1 VRTYR
6 LALADR
12 ALDWTC
18 FGVLWVLLAIAPFYL
33 GKMDLTQPSFT
44 RIDLR
49 LFSSLLMLTSAL
61 LILYGVR
68 FLINPQLTWRRSALS
83 LPLLLLLTTSA
94 FSLLDTVFWRA
105 SLHEFLRL
113 LMVVSLFYLTVQLC
127 ANVHRAAALMIAVIV
142 GGVWS
147 AVVGIHQQ
155 KASQDL
161 AWRPFSFFVSQNLFA
176 GYLMLALPLALGVV
190 IYLRGWLQKTLRDS
204 PRLPVVLAVS
214 ESFPVMAALLM
225 LYALGLSGSR
235 GGWLAFFVA
244 VLVGFVALMRS
255 ASYAKPSQRRWLAVG
270 AVMVLVGIAVL
281 SVPLRVRLV
290 GMMQGEQL
298 NSTMFRWFT
307 WKGTAKMAAAHPFN
321 GTGIGTFEYVCPQF
335 TETGF
340 TRAAHQTYLQF
351 AAETGVV
358 GGVALAWLMVSL
370 ITLTW
375 KGLRRAPAE
384 SRPLL
389 IAFLVAIVGFALHN
403 LVDYSWNVTPITLT
417 FLTCAAI
424 INAQCPMSKQ
434 MVCWVCS
441 GLLRFAFM
449 PTIANHSQPQQTG
462 IWSVVAR
469 RRMAFALLVFVC
481 SLFNAMMQRQVAAEN
496 VRAESEVRLRMHN
509 LRAAAEEGRQAVR
522 LDSSSIE
529 NHLHLAYCYAA
540 EYIATRDNAAR
551 RKAVTEFERAIALA
565 PTDVRPYKRLAD
577 FWREVHEPQKERAA
591 LNRALRRNPNDVGVL
606 VRRGK
611 IELDAKNRTA
621 ALVDFLKVAQ
631 LAHAPY
637 GKYSALSDLV
647 DINYA
652 RAYLYL
658 SQIDTEMKRYD
669 DALRWIEQ
677 GLDLTQR
684 ALDKERQFWSKLRE
698 AGVPVQASA
707 PSDIRQLRGELF
719 EQMAKVYQQWGEKAK
734 AQEAIERA
742 RQERMEDD
750 A

>member
-1 VRTYR
+1 
-6 LALADR
+6 
-12 ALDWTC
+12 
-18 FGVLWVLLAIAPFYL
+18 
-33 GKMDLTQPSFT
+33 MDLTQPSFT
-44 RIDLR
+44 RLDLS
-49 LFSSLLMLTSAL
+49 LFSTLLMVTSAL

-83 LPLLLLLTTSA
+83 LPLLLLLA
-94 FSLLDTVFWRA
+94 ACVFSLLDTIFWRA
-105 SLHEFLRL
+105 SLHESLRL
-113 LMVVSLFYLTVQLC
+113 LTVVSLFYLTVQLC
-127 ANVHRAAALMIAVIV
+127 ANLHRAAALMVAVIV

-161 AWRPFSFFVSQNLFA
+161 AWRPFSFFASQNLFA

-214 ESFPVMAALLM
+214 ESLPVMAALLM

-244 VLVGFVALMRS
+244 VVVGFIALMRS
-255 ASYAKPSQRRWLAVG
+255 APYAQPSQRRWLAAG
-270 AVMVLVGIAVL
+270 AMMVLVGIAVL

-290 GMMQGEQL
+290 GMMQGEQA
-298 NSTMFRWFT
+298 NSALFRWFT

-351 AAETGVV
+351 AAETGIL
-358 GGVALAWLMVSL
+358 GGVAFVWLMVSL
-370 ITLTW
+370 MTLTW
-375 KGLRRAPAE
+375 KSLRGATAE

-389 IAFLVAIVGFALHN
+389 LALLVAIVGFALHN
-403 LVDYSWNVTPITLT
+403 LVDYSWNVTPLTLT

-424 INAQCPMSKQ
+424 VNAQCPMSHGLG
-434 MVCWVCS
+434 VRRHDAALSCWS
-441 GLLRFAFM
+441 AL
-449 PTIANHSQPQQTG
+449 
-462 IWSVVAR
+462 AR
-469 RRMAFALLVFVC
+469 RRVAFGLLVLVC
-481 SLFNAMMQRQVAAEN
+481 ALFNAMMQRQVAAEN
-496 VRAESEVRLRMHN
+496 VRAESEVRLRMRN
-509 LRAAAEEGRQAVR
+509 LRAAAEEARQAVR
-522 LDSSSIE
+522 LDSSSVE

-540 EYIATRDNAAR
+540 EYIATRDDAAR
-551 RKAVTEFERAIALA
+551 QKAVAEFERAIALV
-565 PTDVRPYKRLAD
+565 PTDARPYKRLAD

-591 LNRALRRNPNDVGVL
+591 LSRALRRNPNDVGVL

-611 IELDAKNRTA
+611 IELDAQHRAA
-621 ALVDFLKVAQ
+621 ALADFLKVAQ

-658 SQIDTEMKRYD
+658 SRMEAERKRYD

-684 ALDKERQFWSKLRE
+684 ALDKEHQFWSKLRE
-698 AGVPVQASA
+698 AGISVQASA
-707 PSDIRQLRGELF
+707 PSDIRQLRGELL
-719 EQMAKVYQQWGEKAK
+719 EQMAKVYQQRGEKAK
-734 AQEAIERA
+734 AQEARERA
-742 RQERMEDD
+742 RQERTGEE